1 MSCSW
6 ATTQSKRTDDRFVPW
21 KPLSQRPIGWNPD
34 INDGVRMSI
43 RPFVEADILRQKV
56 KIKWEKDRGAESQR
70 NRAEYSWFWSGS
82 TFTGNRLNDV
92 NPTREQKQRASTR

>member
-1 MSCSW
+1 
-6 ATTQSKRTDDRFVPW
+6 
-21 KPLSQRPIGWNPD
+21 
-34 INDGVRMSI
+34 MSI